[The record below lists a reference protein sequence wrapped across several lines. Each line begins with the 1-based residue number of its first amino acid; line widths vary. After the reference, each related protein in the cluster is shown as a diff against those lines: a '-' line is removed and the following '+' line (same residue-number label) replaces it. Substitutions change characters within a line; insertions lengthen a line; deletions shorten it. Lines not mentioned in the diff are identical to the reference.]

1 MREHE
6 MPPPCS
12 RRLLVCWS
20 FPLLVL
26 SSGCRAQPECDSI
39 ETRDAVLHFVSEDR
53 NNPLLDY
60 AARNSTAN
68 KGHTPSSNFAPLY
81 QLGQR
86 LVTTSTSKDK
96 QTLKCSGP
104 LSVAVGDLK
113 ATKEVNFTVQQSKD
127 GKLSVSV
134 EPFQF

>member
-1 MREHE
+1 
-6 MPPPCS
+6 MPPCRS
-12 RRLLVCWS
+12 RLLVCLS
-20 FPLLVL
+20 FPLLVF
-26 SSGCRAQPECDSI
+26 SSACRAEPECDSI
-39 ETRDAVLHFVSEDR
+39 ETRDAVLHFISEDR

-60 AARNSTAN
+60 AARNSTE
-68 KGHTPSSNFAPLY
+68 KSKEKPLY

-86 LVTTSTSKDK
+86 MVTTSTSRDK
-96 QTLKCSGP
+96 RTLKCSGP

-113 ATKEVNFTVQQSKD
+113 ATKEVNFTVQQSSD